1 MKIITFDSK
10 LTPMKSST
18 LIRKLFLAVPLMS
31 LFFSCSDGDIT
42 IQSISF
48 NEIGIESCTQSTAT
62 TLLFKINGTE
72 SLALQLPEGLLKNS
86 VSEQTIQSS
95 IPNQATLN
103 YRIFSEDISA
113 SYYCSVLPEIGVNVI
128 KDANATAGTIFINT
142 SLSEDGNSF
151 EHEIQLSGVS
161 FIDQDGKRITDVNL
175 NDFGI
180 FTTPK

>member
-1 MKIITFDSK
+1 
-10 LTPMKSST
+10 MKST
-18 LIRKLFLAVPLMS
+18 TMIRKLFLAVPLLS

-62 TLLFKINGTE
+62 TLLFKINDTE
-72 SLALQLPEGLLKNS
+72 SLALQLPEGLLRNS
-86 VSEQTIQSS
+86 VSEQTLQSS
-95 IPNQATLN
+95 IPNQTTLN
-103 YRIFSEDISA
+103 YRIFSEGISA
-113 SYYCSVLPEIGVNVI
+113 SYYCSVLPEIGANVI
-128 KDANATAGTIFINT
+128 KDAHATAVTVFINT

-151 EHEIQLSGVS
+151 KHEIQLSGVS

-175 NDFGI
+175 NDFGV